1 MNKKTK
7 FYLAAIYLS
16 GILALRYMFMEYA
29 HIGTQL
35 NWLAIAYF
43 MVLSFITESLQVGYK
58 DTSISIGFSVN
69 LASFL
74 LFGPFAAA
82 IVIAVGFFFRITKKK
97 ETTVHVMNTPLYK
110 SLYNVFSMILCAF
123 VASRVVFLFYDYS
136 IFYYFSDSI
145 DVVDTVL
152 PAFIYA
158 IGFSAAN
165 SLFISL
171 LFVTMTPNSFFH
183 YFTENLRMTFI
194 SSLSIG
200 LISGIIFAILYE
212 TLGVVGSL
220 LFFLPILYAR
230 YTFQLYV
237 DMKDAYLVTIRALAS
252 SMDAKDHYTQGHSE
266 RVSQYAE
273 VIARKMNLAYDDVE
287 NIRTAAL
294 LHDIGKIG
302 VPDTIL
308 NKPGQLNAE
317 EYKICQRHA
326 EIGHSIVHGISYLN
340 KCEEIIRS
348 HHEHFDGTG
357 YPDGLAGKSVALETY
372 IVALADA
379 YDAMSSDRP
388 YRTALPEEK
397 ILAIIAQERGTQF
410 HPEVVD
416 VFLSL
421 KKDGNL

>member
-7 FYLAAIYLS
+7 FYLAAIYFS

-237 DMKDAYLVTIRALAS
+237 DMKDA
-252 SMDAKDHYTQGHSE
+252 
-266 RVSQYAE
+266 
-273 VIARKMNLAYDDVE
+273 
-287 NIRTAAL
+287 
-294 LHDIGKIG
+294 DIGKIG

>member
-1 MNKKTK
+1 MNNKTK
-7 FYLAAIYLS
+7 LYLALIYFS
-16 GILALRYMFMEYA
+16 GILALRYMFVEYA
-29 HIGTQL
+29 HFGTQL
-35 NWLAIAYF
+35 NWLSIVYF
-43 MVLSFITESLQVGYK
+43 MILSLVTESLQVGYK

-69 LASFL
+69 LAAFL
-74 LFGPFAAA
+74 LFGPYAAA
-82 IVIAVGFFFRITKKK
+82 LVIAIGFFFRITKKK
-97 ETTVHVMNTPLYK
+97 ETTVHVLNTPLFK
-110 SLYNVFSMILCAF
+110 SLYNVFSMVLCAF
-123 VASRVVFLFYDYS
+123 VASRIVLLFYDYS
-136 IFYYFSDSI
+136 IFYYFSDHV
-145 DVVDTVL
+145 DVVASVI
-152 PAFIYA
+152 PAMIYA
-158 IGFSAAN
+158 LGFSFAN
-165 SLFISL
+165 SLFISM

-183 YFTENLRMTFI
+183 YFIENLRMTFI

-200 LISGIIFAILYE
+200 LLSGIILAILYE
-212 TLGVVGSL
+212 TLGLVGSL

-266 RVSQYAE
+266 RVSEYAE
-273 VIARKMNLAYDDVE
+273 TIAQKMKLSFDEVE
-287 NIRTAAL
+287 NVRTAAL

-308 NKPGQLNAE
+308 NKPGRLNDE

-326 EIGHSIVHGISYLN
+326 EIGHSIVHGISYL
-340 KCEEIIRS
+340 KKSEEIIRS
-348 HHEHFDGTG
+348 HHEHYNGKG
-357 YPDGLAGKSVALETY
+357 YPDGLAGDKVALETY

-397 ILAIIAQERGTQF
+397 ILSIIAGERGQQF

-421 KKDGNL
+421 KKDGTL